1 MKCYGEAANKSCISS
16 KYRALTNSLFSIVS
30 HLGIGALTLFEQ
42 YLSFFEQILSLPTQN
57 EGLLIDD
64 F

>member
-1 MKCYGEAANKSCISS
+1 MELIEERTKSILFWISNVL
-16 KYRALTNSLFSIVS
+16 LTY
-30 HLGIGALTLFEQ
+30 GIGALTLFEQ

>member
-1 MKCYGEAANKSCISS
+1 MELIEETRKICVQERTKSILFWISNVL
-16 KYRALTNSLFSIVS
+16 LTY
-30 HLGIGALTLFEQ
+30 GIGALTL
-42 YLSFFEQILSLPTQN
+42 FEQILSLPTQN

>member
-1 MKCYGEAANKSCISS
+1 MQLIAEKMKMFVKVRTKSIIFLISNVL
-16 KYRALTNSLFSIVS
+16 LTY
-30 HLGIGALTLFEQ
+30 GIGALTLFEQ

>member
-1 MKCYGEAANKSCISS
+1 MELIEETRKICVQERTKSIPFWISNVL
-16 KYRALTNSLFSIVS
+16 LTYETGV
-30 HLGIGALTLFEQ
+30 LTLFEQ
-42 YLSFFEQILSLPTQN
+42 YLSFFEQILSLPPQN